1 MGSKIY
7 LQLNGGLGNQISSLA
22 AGFIASRSQ
31 SKDLLIDSRNA
42 PKRVFE
48 DQLHSDLENFDLA
61 PIKELI
67 GNLVFDYNVKKV
79 DLLLKSTLSS
89 FSRRGIIPG
98 NFKNN
103 ANPNVINSFLKK
115 KPRFLSAHYEGKVFP
130 LEALKWGF
138 PQVLELKKPSKEYL
152 LLLARL
158 RNEKPIGVHIRLGDF
173 RTWHAGEYLLPV
185 SYYEKALHSIRQQL
199 GTRKVW
205 VFSDEPSTA
214 QTMLRHIPN
223 LEVVSG
229 ANRISVAEEL
239 KLLSLCH
246 GLVTSRSTFS
256 WWAGFWNI
264 SPEVIISNDPGV
276 ALDTWQIV

>member
-98 NFKNN
+98 NFKNSG
-103 ANPNVINSFLKK
+103 NPDVINSFLKK
-115 KPRFLSAHYEGKVFP
+115 KPQFLSAHYEGKVFP

-158 RNEKPIGVHIRLGDF
+158 RHEKPIGVHIRLGDF

-185 SYYEKALHSIRQQL
+185 SYYEKALHLIRQRL
-199 GTRKVW
+199 GTSKVW

-214 QTMLRHIPN
+214 QTMLSHIPN

-264 SPEVIISNDPGV
+264 SPEVVISNDPGV